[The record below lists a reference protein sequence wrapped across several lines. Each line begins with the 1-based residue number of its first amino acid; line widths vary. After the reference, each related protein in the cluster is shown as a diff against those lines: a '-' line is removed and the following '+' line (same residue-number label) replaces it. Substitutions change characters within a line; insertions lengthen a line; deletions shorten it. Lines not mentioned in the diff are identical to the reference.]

1 MSHSNKGNKKW
12 NMIVDVAKC
21 NNCYNCFVGTKDE
34 YVGNEHKGY
43 TAPQP
48 LHGHQWIDIKR
59 AEGGQWPMVE
69 TQFRPEMCNHCDDAP
84 CMKVAKNGAITKRA
98 DGIVIIDPVKSKGQK
113 EIVDACP
120 YGAVFWNEELDI
132 PQAWPFDAHLLDNG
146 WDKTKAETCC
156 PTDVLKSV
164 KVTDSEMLRIVDEQE
179 LSTLGSRDGAKPR
192 VYYKNA
198 TTFDY
203 AFIGGSVITHKNNVE
218 DCVSGAIVVA
228 KHDGKEIG
236 RSETDAFG
244 DFKIEKLT
252 KGLGKVTLDIQYNG
266 ATQSHETQLDE
277 SIYIGTV
284 SF

>member
-1 MSHSNKGNKKW
+1 MSKSSQNKKW

-48 LHGHQWIDIKR
+48 LHGHQWVDIKR

-84 CMKVAKNGAITKRA
+84 CLKVAKNGAIKKRA
-98 DGIVIIDPVKSKGQK
+98 DGIVIIDPEKSKGQR

-120 YGAVFWNEELDI
+120 YGAVFWNEELEI
-132 PQAWPFDAHLLDNG
+132 PQAWPFDAHLLDHG
-146 WDKTKAETCC
+146 WKKTKIEQCC
-156 PTDVLKSV
+156 PTDVFKSV
-164 KVTDSEMLRIVDEQE
+164 KVTDEQMLRIVDEEE
-179 LSTLGSRDGAKPR
+179 LSTLGAKDGAKPR

-198 TTFDY
+198 QVFN
-203 AFIGGSVITHKNNVE
+203 AVFIGGTVITEKNGVE
-218 DCVSGAIVVA
+218 DCLPGAVVLA
-228 KHDGKEIG
+228 KHNGEEIG
-236 RSETDAFG
+236 RAESDAFG

-252 KGLGKVTLDIQYNG
+252 KGLGNVTLDIQYNG
-266 ATQSHETQLDE
+266 DTQSHEVQLGE
-277 SIYIGTV
+277 SIYIGTL

>member
-1 MSHSNKGNKKW
+1 MSSKTKKW
-12 NMIVDVAKC
+12 NMIVDVARC

-69 TQFRPEMCNHCDDAP
+69 SQFRPEMCNHCDDAP

-120 YGAVFWNEELDI
+120 YNAVFWNEELEI

-146 WDKTKAETCC
+146 WKKTKAETCC
-156 PTDVLKSV
+156 PTDVMRSI
-164 KVTDSEMLRIVDEQE
+164 KVSDTEMLRIVGEEE
-179 LSTLGSRDGAKPR
+179 LNTIVSREGAKPR
-192 VYYKNA
+192 IYYKNSEV
-198 TTFDY
+198 FDKV
-203 AFIGGSVITHKNNVE
+203 FIGGTVVTNKDGIE
-218 DCVSGAIVVA
+218 DCVQGATAVA
-228 KHDGKEIG
+228 KQNGQEFG
-236 RSETDAFG
+236 RAESDAFG
-244 DFKIEKLT
+244 DFKIMKLP
-252 KGLGKVTLDIQYNG
+252 KGLGGVTLEIEFNG
-266 ATQSHETQLDE
+266 GTQSQDIEVDE
-277 SIYIGTV
+277 SLYVGCV
-284 SF
+284 SV